1 MRFDAD
7 SPEALAR
14 IKADFRTQLL
24 ALRPDLA
31 LPF

>member
-7 SPEALAR
+7 NADALAR
-14 IKADFRTQLL
+14 IKADFRSQLL
-24 ALRPDLA
+24 ALDPELV